1 MITAKK
7 ASYGESESVM
17 DERENIEKRE
27 FARARVSLPVQ
38 YNIFDLEEYNK
49 LREKRKAEPRVCRH
63 NLLSVTFPPTPISR
77 REETD
82 YDIRE
87 RLEII
92 NNKLDYLI
100 GLIIVGVP
108 KKEYKYRDVA
118 VELSG
123 AGLRIMTCRPVPP
136 AMYLDICLIAPF
148 FPYFIDDI
156 YGQVNRV
163 IPVQEGDSSE
173 EAYEVSVEFIE
184 IEDSVREKLIQLT
197 FEKQRELLRSRREG
211 K

>member
-1 MITAKK
+1 
-7 ASYGESESVM
+7 M

-38 YNIFDLEEYNK
+38 YNIFDLEGYNK
-49 LREKRKAEPRVCRH
+49 LREKRKAETRVCRH
-63 NLLSVTFPPTPISR
+63 NLLAITFPLTPISR

-100 GLIIVGVP
+100 GLIIGGVP
-108 KKEYKYRDVA
+108 KKEYKYRDAV

-123 AGLRIMTCRPVPP
+123 AGLRIMTCRPIPT
-136 AMYLDICLIAPF
+136 AMYLELCLIVPF

-156 YGQVNRV
+156 YGQVKRV
-163 IPVQEGDSSE
+163 ISVQEGDSPE
-173 EAYEVSVEFIE
+173 EACEVAVEFIE
-184 IEDSVREKLIQLT
+184 IEDGVREKLIQLT
-197 FEKQRELLRSRREG
+197 FEKQRELLRSRREE
-211 K
+211 KI

>member
-1 MITAKK
+1 M
-7 ASYGESESVM
+7 GRVNFL

-38 YNIFDLEEYNK
+38 YNMFDLEGYNK
-49 LREKRKAEPRVCRH
+49 LREKRKAETRVCRH
-63 NLLSVTFPPTPISR
+63 NLLAITFPPTPISR

-100 GLIIVGVP
+100 GLIIGGVP
-108 KKEYKYRDVA
+108 KKEYKYRDAV

-123 AGLRIMTCRPVPP
+123 AGLRIMACRPIPP
-136 AMYLDICLIAPF
+136 AMYLELCLVVPF

-156 YGQVNRV
+156 YGQVKRV
-163 IPVQEGDSSE
+163 ISVQEGNSPE
-173 EAYEVSVEFIE
+173 EAYEVAVEFIE
-184 IEDSVREKLIQLT
+184 IEDGVREKLIQLT